1 MPRRA
6 RALLVVDGYNVIY
19 ATPRYLSL
27 VDEQTA
33 PSRLG
38 NDPFDRARELLLSDV
53 ASYAHK
59 SHEAVIVY
67 DGAGN
72 PSPEHPAQRRAGV
85 TVMFSAAGQSADEL
99 IEQLVTSARRS
110 GRPVS
115 LVTSDGTVRATAGF
129 GPGEVTCVSSALLA
143 HEVEQAALESER
155 VRRQATRAHLTLE
168 DRISP
173 EQRAKL
179 WSLLGR

>member
-19 ATPRYLSL
+19 ATSRYLSV
-27 VDEQTA
+27 VDEA
-33 PSRLG
+33 DGPARLG
-38 NDPFDRARELLLSDV
+38 GDPFDRARERLLSDV
-53 ASYAHK
+53 AAFAHGSY
-59 SHEAVIVY
+59 EAVIVY

-72 PSPEHPAQRRAGV
+72 PSPDHPTLRSAGV
-85 TVMFSAAGQSADEL
+85 SVMFSEAGQSADEL
-99 IEQLVTSARRS
+99 IERLVTDARQA

-115 LVTSDGTVRATAGF
+115 LVTSDGTVRAAAGF
-129 GPGEVTCVSSALLA
+129 GPGEVTCLSSALLV
-143 HEVEQAALESER
+143 HEVEEVARESER
-155 VRRQATRAHLTLE
+155 VRREATRAHLTLE

-179 WSLLGR
+179 WKLLGR